1 MLFFVFVFFF
11 NLFLWKRRCRFE
23 GNLVLGI
30 IKILSHSLFVNQ
42 LSVFATV
49 SSLHFHSVFK
59 CNISI
64 AAVTLH
70 SIHVYSFYYHWNH
83 EKKNSKDKAWNQIQ
97 CVRDVVFIQFWQSQN
112 RHEKW
117 RNISLLINLCFS
129 FIFTL
134 FSIYIV
140 KGFFLILNSPV
151 LNIKN

>member
-1 MLFFVFVFFF
+1 M
-11 NLFLWKRRCRFE
+11 
-23 GNLVLGI
+23 VLGI

>member
-1 MLFFVFVFFF
+1 M
-11 NLFLWKRRCRFE
+11 
-23 GNLVLGI
+23 VLGI

-117 RNISLLINLCFS
+117 CKISLLINLCFS

>member
-1 MLFFVFVFFF
+1 MFLFFFF

>member
-42 LSVFATV
+42 LSVFATL

>member
-140 KGFFLILNSPV
+140 KGFFLNS
-151 LNIKN
+151 K

>member
-140 KGFFLILNSPV
+140 KGFFFNS
-151 LNIKN
+151 K